1 MTLQVH
7 VTNIQYLID
16 MFMGRSDVVRRKER
30 GRWLK
35 KKIKTKTLKV
45 CMTSYH
51 LHVKLFVYI

>member
-1 MTLQVH
+1 MLQVH
-7 VTNIQYLID
+7 VTNTQYLVE
-16 MFMGRSDVVRRKER
+16 MFMGRTDVGEKER

-51 LHVKLFVYI
+51 WNVKLFVYI